1 MQSSL
6 GSVRPV
12 TVSRLTWILAAAV
25 LCGCS
30 TLDTKPPHTMNLTG
44 DWQLNESLSE
54 DPHAKLR
61 EERHDKGGGMH
72 RRGGLSAGGTPNGDW
87 SRRGGKSRQRG
98 QEANRD
104 FLARPN
110 EIGIEQNASGLDLNA
125 DGSATQFVYGEK
137 VVASVQG
144 GTAERVSGWKG
155 DEFVVKY
162 VVTDGATATRGY
174 KLAGSGRQ
182 MIVTTQVE
190 GGRAPKLEY
199 RTVYD
204 RKAKES

>member
-1 MQSSL
+1 MQSTLDSI
-6 GSVRPV
+6 RPAI
-12 TVSRLTWILAAAV
+12 VSRLTWLLAAAV

-30 TLDTKPPHTMNLTG
+30 SLGTQPPRAMNLTG
-44 DWQLNESLSE
+44 DWHLNESLSE

-61 EERHDKGGGMH
+61 EERHAGGGGMH
-72 RRGGLSAGGTPNGDW
+72 RRGGISAGGTPNGDW
-87 SRRGGKSRQRG
+87 SARGSKSRQRG
-98 QEANRD
+98 QGANKD
-104 FLARPN
+104 FLTRPN
-110 EIGIEQNASGLDLNA
+110 NIGIEQTAHELALNA

-162 VVTDGATATRGY
+162 VVTDGPTATRSY
-174 KLAGSGRQ
+174 QLAESGKQ

-190 GGRAPKLEY
+190 GGGGSPKFEY
-199 RTVYD
+199 RTVYE
-204 RKAKES
+204 RG

>member
-12 TVSRLTWILAAAV
+12 AVSRLTWILAAAV

-30 TLDTKPPHTMNLTG
+30 TLGTRPPHTMNLTG

-61 EERHDKGGGMH
+61 EEGHTRGGGMH
-72 RRGGLSAGGTPNGDW
+72 RRGGISAGGMPNGDW
-87 SRRGGKSRQRG
+87 SARGSKSRQRG
-98 QEANRD
+98 QGPNGD

-110 EIGIEQNASGLDLNA
+110 QIGIDQTAQELHLNA

-137 VVASVQG
+137 VIASVQG

-155 DEFVVKY
+155 DDFVVKY
-162 VVTDGATATRGY
+162 VVTNGPTATRSY
-174 KLAGSGRQ
+174 QLDESGKQ
-182 MIVTTQVE
+182 MVVTTQVE
-190 GGRAPKLEY
+190 GGQSRKLEY

-204 RKAKES
+204 RKTKAG

>member
-30 TLDTKPPHTMNLTG
+30 TLGTKPPHTMNLTG

-61 EERHDKGGGMH
+61 EERHDRGGMH

-87 SRRGGKSRQRG
+87 SRRGSKSRQRG
-98 QEANRD
+98 QGANKD
-104 FLARPN
+104 FLVRPK
-110 EIGIEQNASGLDLNA
+110 EIGIEQTARELALNA

-155 DEFVVKY
+155 GEFVVKY
-162 VVTDGATATRGY
+162 AVADGPTATRGY
-174 KLAGSGRQ
+174 KLDDSGRQ

-190 GGRAPKLEY
+190 GGDARELEY
-199 RTVYD
+199 RTVYE
-204 RKAKES
+204 RKAKDG